1 MPRIDVYLDP
11 ALATAELL
19 GTPLEHHARQRWD
32 LPPLDGAA
40 DWWIDAR
47 ALRLPGELVRAAA
60 RAGRRLFC
68 TDGPDTRL
76 MGGPSCDVHM
86 LGQVH
91 AARDAESVALLT
103 SVAAIVQYEAELAE
117 SLRQQWLA
125 HGVFV
130 SAAGAPVVVGP
141 EVQLEAGARLAPGC
155 QLTGATTVG
164 AGAVIGPGCQLH
176 DATIGC
182 GAQIAPYT
190 VIDGAV
196 VGAKTRAGPFAHLR
210 PGTVLGEGCR
220 VGNFVETKKTT
231 MGDGAKASHLAYLG
245 DAVIGARANIG
256 AGSITCNYDGY
267 RKHRTE
273 VGEGAFVGTNCSL
286 VAPVRIGNGALVAAG
301 STVTT
306 PVEDHALAFGR
317 ARQRS
322 IPGRGRTLMERN
334 RRAKEAEREAAAA
347 ASEGMSHE

>member
-1 MPRIDVYLDP
+1 M
-11 ALATAELL
+11 
-19 GTPLEHHARQRWD
+19 
-32 LPPLDGAA
+32 
-40 DWWIDAR
+40 
-47 ALRLPGELVRAAA
+47 
-60 RAGRRLFC
+60 
-68 TDGPDTRL
+68 
-76 MGGPSCDVHM
+76 
-86 LGQVH
+86 
-91 AARDAESVALLT
+91 
-103 SVAAIVQYEAELAE
+103 
-117 SLRQQWLA
+117 
-125 HGVFV
+125 
-130 SAAGAPVVVGP
+130 
-141 EVQLEAGARLAPGC
+141 
-155 QLTGATTVG
+155 
-164 AGAVIGPGCQLH
+164 
-176 DATIGC
+176 
-182 GAQIAPYT
+182 
-190 VIDGAV
+190 
-196 VGAKTRAGPFAHLR
+196 
-210 PGTVLGEGCR
+210 LGEGCR

-286 VAPVRIGNGALVAAG
+286 VAPVRIGDGALVAAG

-306 PVEDHALAFGR
+306 HVEDHALAFGR